1 MGRRGTPGSNRS
13 IRAERI
19 AADVGIETLLTTR
32 ALLRLKADTTL
43 VDAHLA
49 GTASDRAAILRQL
62 SEREPAV
69 GRRLQPLHA
78 RPRVNDPVRRLCRL
92 VAAVPNIDV
101 FAINPGPIRP
111 GSWQRGAYKGGSEA
125 GVLNLTV
132 VTLIGK
138 DGRTHCLSV
147 MLNESKPIDEIA
159 ATGLFSRAAAQTA
172 TAN

>member
-13 IRAERI
+13 IGAERI

-101 FAINPGPIRP
+101 FAINPGPIHP
-111 GSWQRGAYKGGSEA
+111 GSWQCGAYKGGSES

-132 VTLIGK
+132 ALVGK